1 MSSLGELALKDAHGA
16 ETAVPAVDPVV
27 RGPVA
32 GLVLSVAVSNGDRV
46 SEGDALL
53 VLESMKME
61 TTLRAPT
68 DGVVVGVEVR
78 EGDSV
83 KTNAVLVTLE
93 VKV

>member
-1 MSSLGELALKDAHGA
+1 MVANVMS
-16 ETAVPAVDPVV
+16 V
-27 RGPVA
+27 
-32 GLVLSVAVSNGDRV
+32 SVAPGDQV
-46 SEGDALL
+46 AVGDTVAL
-53 VLESMKME
+53 LESMKME